1 MNKLNFYECLIMD
14 IVLHTQKSATVVR
27 AVGEDAEDYLQS
39 QLTINLKKLNP
50 GEIRYGMRLSLKGRV
65 LAGAYVMRF
74 GSEDFVLLSLGTES
88 KALIEL
94 LEENVI
100 ADEVDFSD
108 ESADWKLQT
117 VWGEGLTERLGF
129 PLPATR
135 ELKKVG
141 DGFAFLESRLPE
153 GVVSILSSRDEV
165 SQALGLSEEL
175 RQVDQGELEHLRI
188 RAGLVAIP
196 QEIGPGELPQEG
208 GLEENF
214 VDFDKG
220 CYLGQEVMARLHA
233 MGKARRRAVPV
244 YWTEREPPPI
254 PTALLNGE
262 KEVGSLKSMFMREEG
277 GIGMAIVHENGIPEL
292 DENGLLVRDSKRGR
306 IKRL

>member
-1 MNKLNFYECLIMD
+1 MNKLNFYECMIMD
-14 IVLHTQKSATVVR
+14 IVLHTQKNATVVR

-39 QLTINLKKLNP
+39 QLTINLKNLNP
-50 GEIRYGMRLSLKGRV
+50 GEIRYGMRLNLKGRV

-74 GSEDFVLLSLGTES
+74 GSEDFVLLSRGTDS
-88 KALIEL
+88 KTLIEL
-94 LEENVI
+94 LDENVI

-117 VWGEGLTERLGF
+117 VWGEGLAENLGF
-129 PLPATR
+129 LLPETR
-135 ELKKVG
+135 ELKKVD
-141 DGFAFLESRLPE
+141 DGYAFLDPRLPE
-153 GVVSILSSRDEV
+153 GVLSILSQRNESSRT
-165 SQALGLSEEL
+165 LGLPEEL
-175 RQVDQGELEHLRI
+175 RKVHQGEFEHLRI

-214 VDFDKG
+214 IDFDKG

-244 YWTEREPPPI
+244 YWTGKESPPI
-254 PTALLNGE
+254 PTALLKGE
-262 KEVGSLKSMFMREEG
+262 KEVGALKSMFMCEQG
-277 GIGMAIVHENGIPEL
+277 GIGMAIVHENAIPEL
-292 DENGLLVRDSKRGR
+292 DENGLLVRDSEKER
-306 IKRL
+306 INRL

>member
-1 MNKLNFYECLIMD
+1 MIMD
-14 IVLHTQKSATVVR
+14 IVLHTQKNVTAIR
-27 AVGEDAEDYLQS
+27 AIGEDAEDYLQS
-39 QLTINLKKLNP
+39 QLTINLKNLDP
-50 GEIRYGMRLSLKGRV
+50 GKIRFGMRLSLKGKV
-65 LAGAYVMRF
+65 LAGVYVMRLGPEEF
-74 GSEDFVLLSLGTES
+74 LLLNRSADS
-88 KALIEL
+88 KGLIEL

-108 ESADWKLQT
+108 ESADWRLQA
-117 VWGEGLTERLGF
+117 VWGGGLEENLGF
-129 PLPATR
+129 PLPETQ

-141 DGFAFLESRLPE
+141 DSYAFLDPRLPE
-153 GVVSILSSRDEV
+153 GVLSILSQRNESSRN
-165 SQALGLSEEL
+165 LGLPEGLRHDEQGDLEL
-175 RQVDQGELEHLRI
+175 MRI

-196 QEIGPGELPQEG
+196 REIGPNELPQEG

-244 YWTEREPPPI
+244 YWTEQELPKVPS
-254 PTALLNGE
+254 ALLNGE
-262 KEVGSLKSMFMREEG
+262 KEVGTLKSIFMG
-277 GIGMAIVHENGIPEL
+277 TKQGIGMAIVHENGIPEL
-292 DENGLLVRDSKRGR
+292 NENGLLVPESTKGR